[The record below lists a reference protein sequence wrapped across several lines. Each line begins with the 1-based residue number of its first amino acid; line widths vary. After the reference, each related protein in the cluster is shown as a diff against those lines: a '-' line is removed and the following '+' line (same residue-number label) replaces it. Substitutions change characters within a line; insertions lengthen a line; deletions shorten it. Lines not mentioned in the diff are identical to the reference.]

1 MTDIDPR
8 EVPGDPLALRWVVRT
23 GTQDVVGEVV
33 TAPGPLGA
41 LLEDR
46 VVSLALL
53 ETEGIWI
60 WLAPGNAWADHVD
73 EVREAIVESLE
84 LDGWQIR
91 DDSADLLRLIAN
103 DVIENDLADIIR
115 DADTTV
121 EVVENDA
128 RWLLLDL
135 GQLDSR
141 DPAASTELQQRIET
155 AIRARCPSLRET
167 SRLGGPQSSH
177 FTLSN
182 TPRRALW
189 TDE

>member
-1 MTDIDPR
+1 
-8 EVPGDPLALRWVVRT
+8 LAVRWVVHT
-23 GTQDVVGEVV
+23 GTQGVVGEVV
-33 TAPGPLGA
+33 AAPDPFGA
-41 LLEDR
+41 LMRDR
-46 VVSLALL
+46 VISLALL
-53 ETEGIWI
+53 ETEGIWV
-60 WLAPGNAWADHVD
+60 WLAPGNAWACCGHK
-73 EVREAIVESLE
+73 VREAILESLD
-84 LDGWQIR
+84 LDGWRING
-91 DDSADLLRLIAN
+91 DSADLLRLVAN
-103 DVIENDLADIIR
+103 DVLLGDLADEIHA
-115 DADTTV
+115 ADTTV

>member
-60 WLAPGNAWADHVD
+60 WLALGNAWVDHVD

-135 GQLDSR
+135 GRIDAR
-141 DPAASTELQQRIET
+141 GPAASDELQLRIDV
-155 AIRARCPSLRET
+155 AIRARYPILREI
-167 SRLGGPQSSH
+167 SRVGGPEGGPVG
-177 FTLSN
+177 LAN
-182 TPRRALW
+182 APRRALW
-189 TDE
+189 VDK

>member
-135 GQLDSR
+135 GRIDAR
-141 DPAASTELQQRIET
+141 GPAASDELQLRIDV
-155 AIRARCPSLRET
+155 AIRARYPILREI
-167 SRLGGPQSSH
+167 SRVGGPEGGQIG
-177 FTLSN
+177 LAN
-182 TPRRALW
+182 APRRALW
-189 TDE
+189 VDK